1 MWITSIFIFIN
12 GVSLAVTL
20 QPIDDITLALPR
32 NVTNVMALQRIVR
45 ELRPSTTLV
54 LASNSQFNEELD
66 DLFSMIN
73 SMPTRLIQVNN
84 K

>member
-1 MWITSIFIFIN
+1 
-12 GVSLAVTL
+12 
-20 QPIDDITLALPR
+20 
-32 NVTNVMALQRIVR
+32 MALQRIVR

-66 DLFSMIN
+66 DLFLMMN